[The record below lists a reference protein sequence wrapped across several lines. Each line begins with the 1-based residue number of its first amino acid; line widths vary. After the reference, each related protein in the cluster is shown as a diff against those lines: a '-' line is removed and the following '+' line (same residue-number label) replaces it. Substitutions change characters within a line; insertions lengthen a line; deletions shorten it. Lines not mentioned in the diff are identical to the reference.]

1 MLRLGCFG
9 CLSVLIMV
17 ALVAA
22 LGYGVVQAGR
32 APDFVGT
39 PTTAADGQRAQ
50 QKIFEIVRRAGGGR
64 PHTVTLSDREVNA
77 FLSRHLADAAELP
90 LRNIAVRLP
99 GEGEADIAGQL
110 PWRQILGVPPLSTL
124 AGLVPA
130 AWLERGAWLSIR
142 ARATLESHGPRDRKQ
157 LRLDVQRFSIGRLR
171 LPEVL
176 MRVLLDP
183 SALRLLRWPMPDAI
197 EGLRVEPG
205 RLVIQSAS

>member
-1 MLRLGCFG
+1 VLRLGCFG
-9 CLSVLIMV
+9 CLSVLVMV

-32 APDFVGT
+32 PPEFVGA

-50 QKIFEIVRRAGGGR
+50 QKIFEVVRRTGGGR

-77 FLSRHLADAAELP
+77 FLSRHLAGAAELP

-110 PWRQILGVPPLSTL
+110 PWRHVLAVPPLSTL
-124 AGLVPA
+124 AGLLPA
-130 AWLERGAWLSIR
+130 AWLDGGAWLSIR
-142 ARATLESHGPRDRKQ
+142 VRATLESHGPRDRKQ
-157 LRLDVQRFSIGRLR
+157 LRLDVQRFAIGRLG
-171 LPEVL
+171 LPELL

-183 SALRLLRWPMPDAI
+183 SALRLLRWPMPEAI

-205 RLVIQSAS
+205 QLVIQSAP